1 MDHRPKYKTKA
12 IKLLEDNIRENQ
24 DDLGYD
30 VFRYII
36 KCTTHQRKAY
46 IIYTILF
53 ETSNLWKTLLRD
65 WKDKRQTGRKYVQF
79 MCLIKRDIQ
88 IYKELLK
95 VNKKKINNP
104 SKK

>member
-53 ETSNLWKTLLRD
+53 ETSNL
-65 WKDKRQTGRKYVQF
+65 
-79 MCLIKRDIQ
+79 
-88 IYKELLK
+88 
-95 VNKKKINNP
+95 
-104 SKK
+104 